1 MGKELLFDIREWD
14 NMYKVRLPKKD
25 LVTLEEILNDYED
38 ALFEI
43 NELEEQIKMLEQDIE
58 DNYKPLSP
66 YEMYGI
72 SERDFH

>member
-43 NELEEQIKMLEQDIE
+43 NELEEQIKMLEKDIE
-58 DNYKPLSP
+58 DNYKPISP